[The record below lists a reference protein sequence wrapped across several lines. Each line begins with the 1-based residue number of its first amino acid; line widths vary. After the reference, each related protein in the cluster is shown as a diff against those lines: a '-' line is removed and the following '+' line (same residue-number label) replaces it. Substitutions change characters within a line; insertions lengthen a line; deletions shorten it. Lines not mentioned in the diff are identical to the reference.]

1 MGRIRSCQNVLLIG
15 NERALLID
23 SGYGKIDLKSSIVR
37 HHAGGVRG
45 KAQGADFG
53 VLSIVFRKIVS
64 GKMKFCAGRSGEGAA
79 KPRLGASEHVPAALS
94 RVPRQR
100 HSSE

>member
-1 MGRIRSCQNVLLIG
+1 MLIG
-15 NERALLID
+15 E
-23 SGYGKIDLKSSIVR
+23 IVIE
-37 HHAGGVRG
+37 AC
-45 KAQGADFG
+45 DFM

-64 GKMKFCAGRSGEGAA
+64 GKMKFCAGKSGEGVA
-79 KPRLGASEHVPAALS
+79 KLRLGASEHVPAALS

>member
-1 MGRIRSCQNVLLIG
+1 MSDFLIAAFRRRRKPPVIPG
-15 NERALLID
+15 EENEGSKRN
-23 SGYGKIDLKSSIVR
+23 KK
-37 HHAGGVRG
+37 
-45 KAQGADFG
+45 

>member
-1 MGRIRSCQNVLLIG
+1 MQGIYRHFRSFMVSYYIEKRT
-15 NERALLID
+15 ERT
-23 SGYGKIDLKSSIVR
+23 
-37 HHAGGVRG
+37 
-45 KAQGADFG
+45 

-64 GKMKFCAGRSGEGAA
+64 GKMKFCAGKSGEGAA